1 MIINV
6 KDGKTARGFRP
17 HTSIGELAFVLD
29 RMKPGD
35 EVMIEKFTRLD
46 GSQEPI
52 SILRINIVKVKAD
65 GEVFRTRAKKD
76 GLRIWRVA

>member
-1 MIINV
+1 MIIDAR
-6 KDGKTARGFRP
+6 DGKTARGFRP
-17 HTSIGELAFVLD
+17 YTTIGTMAFVLD

-35 EVMIEKFTRLD
+35 EVIIEKFTRLD

-52 SILRINIVKVKAD
+52 NILRVNVGKVKAD

-76 GLRIWRVA
+76 GLHVWRVA

>member
-6 KDGKTARGFRP
+6 RDGKTARGFRP
-17 HTSIGELAFVLD
+17 YTSSGTMAFVLD

-35 EVMIEKFTRLD
+35 EVIIEKFTRLD

-52 SILRINIVKVKAD
+52 NILRININNVKAD
-65 GEVFRTRAKKD
+65 GEVYRTRAMKGD
-76 GLRIWRVA
+76 LHVWRVA

>member
-6 KDGKTARGFRP
+6 RDGKTARGFRP
-17 HTSIGELAFVLD
+17 YTSSGTMAFVLD

-35 EVMIEKFTRLD
+35 EVIIEKFTRLD

-52 SILRINIVKVKAD
+52 PILRANVGKVKGN
-65 GEVFRTRAKKD
+65 GEVYTTRAMKD
-76 GLRIWRVA
+76 GLHIWRVA